1 MLLIFF
7 NQGPPKM
14 FNLKSLVAVLAFSV
28 FSVQADSVNF
38 EMKENIALSGK
49 IATVKTS
56 SKYKSVAGCQ
66 ALCEKKNAC
75 AAFVLDSKAGKCS
88 ILKSVTNEVAKD
100 GLTSGVKS

>member
-1 MLLIFF
+1 
-7 NQGPPKM
+7 M
-14 FNLKSLVAVLAFSV
+14 FKLKSLIAVLAFSI

-75 AAFVLDSKAGKCS
+75 AAFVLDSKAGK
-88 ILKSVTNEVAKD
+88 L
-100 GLTSGVKS
+100 LFLR